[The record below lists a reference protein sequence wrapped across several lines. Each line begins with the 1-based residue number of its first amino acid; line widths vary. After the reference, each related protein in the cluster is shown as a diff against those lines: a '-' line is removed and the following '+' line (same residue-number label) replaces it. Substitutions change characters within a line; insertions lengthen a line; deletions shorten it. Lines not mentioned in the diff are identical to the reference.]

1 MRKLHAAPAV
11 CAAAIAT
18 VGLIVS
24 GCGGKSTT
32 ATVAAASVNSG
43 NGAAATAKARQM
55 VASFSAPA
63 TSWPAPPGPIK
74 PGAGRLAILSCGQA
88 GADCNA
94 ASKDAVEA
102 IRAAGWTPSA
112 VFDGQFS
119 PQAQAAAIQ
128 TAVNQGYNGIV
139 IIATDVNS
147 IKGAVD
153 NAIAKHV
160 AISCVLCYSGAYR
173 GKGVDDATPDFYK
186 EGVKLGWALI
196 ERSGGKGKILAFDDA
211 AYPQVGQRLG
221 TAKQTLVANCP
232 NCSWQQETIPTTD
245 LTKPGPPTFTAALAA
260 HPEGTMSDV
269 VAPYDLFS
277 VPMAKTLQ
285 QAGRSDVTVSGF
297 DATAEMLQAMSTGQ
311 LPVGV
316 TVGSP
321 YEYATWSAVDL
332 AIRRVRNLPSWSATD
347 LPSILITKANAGQY
361 VGRYYGPSYD
371 FKAKFKALWGRS

>member
-1 MRKLHAAPAV
+1 MRKFHFAPV
-11 CAAAIAT
+11 VSAAAIAAI
-18 VGLIVS
+18 GLMAS
-24 GCGGKSTT
+24 GCGGTGGN
-32 ATVAAASVNSG
+32 ATAAAPSSG
-43 NGAAATAKARQM
+43 SGSRAASLATARRM
-55 VASFSAPA
+55 VARFSTPA

-74 PGAGRLAILSCGQA
+74 PGRGRLAVLSCGQA

-102 IRAAGWTPSA
+102 IRAAGWTPSP

-128 TAVNQGYNGIV
+128 TAVNEGYNGIV

-153 NAIAKHV
+153 NALARHV

-173 GKGVDDATPDFYK
+173 TKGVEDATPDFYK

-196 ERSGGKGKILAFDDA
+196 DRSEGKAKILAFDDT

-221 TAKQTLVANCP
+221 TARQTVLANCP
-232 NCSWQQETIPTTD
+232 RCSWQQETIPTTD
-245 LTKPGPPTFTAALAA
+245 LTKPGPPTFTAALES
-260 HPEGTMSDV
+260 HPQGTLTDV

-277 VPMAKTLQ
+277 VPMAKTLE
-285 QAGRSDVTVSGF
+285 QAGRHDVTVSGF
-297 DATAEMLQAMSTGQ
+297 DATAEMLQAMSSGQ

-321 YEYATWSAVDL
+321 YEYAAWAAVDL
-332 AIRRVRNLPSWSATD
+332 AIRRVRGLPGWTADD
-347 LPSILITKANAGQY
+347 LPSILITEANAARY
-361 VGRYYGPSYD
+361 AGRYYGPSYD
-371 FKAKFKALWGRS
+371 FKARFKALWGQS